1 MQLIFLQN
9 GVLNKF
15 KSLRTLRI
23 STYPQLLSFNIPIL
37 LDGVDSLRELWIES
51 PAPKMVKVTSKE
63 GFETYQWAQD
73 AASDLKQELS
83 GYLPTKVRKI
93 TISGPGFNK
102 LAEGIFDVKIIEI
115 LFKVK

>member
-1 MQLIFLQN
+1 M
-9 GVLNKF
+9 
-15 KSLRTLRI
+15 
-23 STYPQLLSFNIPIL
+23 
-37 LDGVDSLRELWIES
+37 DGVDSLRELWIES

-63 GFETYQWAQD
+63 GFENYQWVQD

-102 LAEGIFDVKIIEI
+102 LADGIFDVNYFYFI
-115 LFKVK
+115 LQATPNFFSCLLGVVP